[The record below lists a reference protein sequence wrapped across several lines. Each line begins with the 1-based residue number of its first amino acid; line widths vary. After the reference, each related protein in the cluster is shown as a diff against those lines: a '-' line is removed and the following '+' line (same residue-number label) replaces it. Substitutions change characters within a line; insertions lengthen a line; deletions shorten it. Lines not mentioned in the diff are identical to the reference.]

1 MPATSTQ
8 PTQEQESPAST
19 EVSRG
24 KGERILLVEDED
36 SLMEFAT
43 RGLSQH
49 GYVVYPAASAQ
60 EALDI
65 FKQEEGEFDL
75 VFCDLVLTDGSGLKL
90 AQRLLD
96 LRPDTSVIFTS
107 GYSAEKTDWRVIQE
121 EGYPFLQ
128 KPYSLSDLLGVV
140 GEVLG

>member
-1 MPATSTQ
+1 
-8 PTQEQESPAST
+8 
-19 EVSRG
+19 
-24 KGERILLVEDED
+24 
-36 SLMEFAT
+36 
-43 RGLSQH
+43 GLSQH

-140 GEVLG
+140 SEVLG